1 VTPEA
6 PVGGAAP
13 APVLGRPAADVPTP
27 APDRPAA
34 DVPTAAPVPRRGVV
48 ALGANLGDR
57 VATLRAAVRDLD
69 AVAGVRVVAGSS
81 PVESVALTPD
91 GLDESRP
98 AYVNAVVL
106 VDVTLDDLA
115 LLDALQAIEDRHG
128 RVRAERWGD
137 RTLDLDLVDLEG
149 SAGDG
154 ERLVVP
160 HPRAAERSFVLEPWL
175 EVDPDARLAGAGAV
189 AELLAALPD
198 RVRRLPGEAPLAGGA
213 TPALADATDAT
224 GPTGAL
230 GVTGATGA
238 TGAPLPPG
246 TPPGRPPH
254 AATTGG
260 TP

>member
-1 VTPEA
+1 MTPEA
-6 PVGGAAP
+6 PVGGAVP
-13 APVLGRPAADVPTP
+13 APV
-27 APDRPAA
+27 RPAA

-198 RVRRLPGEAPLAGGA
+198 RVRRLPGETPLAGGA